1 MKLRVVEIFESVQG
15 ESTRAGLPCVF
26 VRLAGCDAG
35 CTYCDTPGAH
45 DPRAGSDMTL
55 DQVASAVDR
64 YETRLVEITGGE
76 PLLQREGVRQL
87 ACRLL
92 APIRSGLEAGRTV
105 MLETNGCHDLADQ
118 DRRVEVVMDVK
129 TPGSGAAD
137 RLCRENLSLLDGNDE
152 VKFVLTGREDYQW
165 ACRFLAANDLSRVRA
180 VHFSPAWRLLSPA
193 ELAAWIRRDAP
204 PARLAVQL
212 HKLLGVA

>member
-1 MKLRVVEIFESVQG
+1 MTFPLAAMKLRVVEIFESIQG

-35 CTYCDTPGAH
+35 CTYCDTPQAH
-45 DPRAGSDMTL
+45 DHQAGSDMTL
-55 DQVASAVDR
+55 DEVASAIDR
-64 YETRLVEITGGE
+64 WETRLVEITGGE

-87 ACRLL
+87 AYRL
-92 APIRSGLEAGRTV
+92 LEAGRTV
-105 MLETNGCHDLADQ
+105 MLETNGCHDLSGL
-118 DRRVEVVMDVK
+118 DRRLEVIMDVK
-129 TPGSGAAD
+129 TPGTGAAD

-193 ELAAWIRRDAP
+193 TLAAWIRRGNP